1 MAGHMKIWLLATA
14 FFTAA
19 LFGLAFNAPAGA
31 QQLDT
36 PSGLEVPRFV
46 SLKFDHINVRRGPG
60 MDHEIDW
67 VFRRKGM
74 PVQIIAE
81 SDHWRRIQDVEGS
94 SGWIHRTMLDSQRT
108 VLVLDEM
115 RPLRKDPSR
124 EAEPVAF
131 AEPGVVANLIRCKPT
146 WCEVQSDKVKGW
158 IRTEFVYGLAEEDLA
173 VPDTG
178 GAQG

>member
-1 MAGHMKIWLLATA
+1 MDVVKRSRIWMV
-14 FFTAA
+14 AA
-19 LFGLAFNAPAGA
+19 AILGIGCFAPADA
-31 QQLDT
+31 QQTDT

-81 SDHWRRIQDVEGS
+81 SDHWRRIRDVDGS

-108 VLVLDEM
+108 ILVLEEM
-115 RPLRKDPSR
+115 RPIRAEPSR
-124 EAEPVAF
+124 EADPVAF
-131 AEPGVVANLIRCKPT
+131 AEPGVVAELVTCRAT
-146 WCEVQSDKVKGW
+146 WCKVRADRIQGW
-158 IRTEFVYGLAEEDLA
+158 IRSEFVFGLTEEDLTA
-173 VPDTG
+173 PPA

>member
-1 MAGHMKIWLLATA
+1 MGIVDTTRIWLAAAA
-14 FFTAA
+14 FFAVFT
-19 LFGLAFNAPAGA
+19 LAPAGA
-31 QQLDT
+31 QQADT

-81 SDHWRRIQDVEGS
+81 SDHWRRIRDVDGS
-94 SGWIHRTMLDSQRT
+94 TGWIHRTMLDSQRT
-108 VLVLDEM
+108 VLVLAEM
-115 RPLRKDPSR
+115 RPIRKEPQR
-124 EAEPVAF
+124 EAEPVAL
-131 AEPGVVANLIRCKPT
+131 AEPGVIAELMRCEPD
-146 WCEVQSDKVKGW
+146 WCKVRADRVQGW
-158 IRTEFVYGLAEEDLA
+158 IRSEFVFGLTDEDMII
-173 VPDTG
+173 PGT